1 MKRSLAVKALKKDG
15 EKVRISLAE
24 QGLINNEL
32 KIKSD
37 ANYLYIPI
45 SKSSSNL
52 QLEII
57 EMEFEKAKKRK
68 QIEDILGF
76 SPGFEVIGDIAIT
89 EYESEEIA
97 KAIMEVHKGIK
108 TVLYPLTPVSG
119 EYRLRE
125 FKILAGE
132 PRTNTIYREYGSIF
146 EVDLAKVYFTPR
158 LSTERHRVVEQV
170 REGEVAVD
178 MFAGAGTFAIQIAKK
193 ARKVYAIDK
202 NPEAI
207 KFLEK
212 NIALN
217 RLSNVEVIYGDIRE
231 VAPKLKNIADR
242 IIMNLPHLAHEFL
255 AEAMQIARE
264 KCIIHYYAIS
274 HVDDLFESTIERI
287 EKAASASEGKVEIL
301 NKKIVRPYAPYQY
314 NICIDFKVL
323 KTAS

>member
-1 MKRSLAVKALKKDG
+1 MKKSLAVKVPKKDG
-15 EKVRISLAE
+15 ERTRMLLLE
-24 QGLINNEL
+24 QGLIDNEF
-32 KIKSD
+32 KIKSNAD
-37 ANYLYIPI
+37 YLYIPI
-45 SKSSSNL
+45 SKPSIDL

-68 QIEDILGF
+68 QIENILGF

-108 TVLYPLTPVSG
+108 TVLYPVTPVSG
-119 EYRLRE
+119 EYRLRG

-132 PRTNTIYREYGSIF
+132 PRTKTIYREYGSIF
-146 EVDLAKVYFTPR
+146 EVDLAKVYFSPR

-170 REGEVAVD
+170 EDWELAVD

-207 KFLEK
+207 KFLER

-217 RLSNVEVIYGDIRE
+217 RLSNIEVIYGDIRE
-231 VAPKLKNIADR
+231 VAPKLKDTANR
-242 IIMNLPHLAHEFL
+242 IIMNLPHFAREFL

-264 KCIIHYYAIS
+264 KCVIHYYAIS
-274 HVDDLFESTIERI
+274 HVDDLFQSSMEHI
-287 EKAASASEGKVEIL
+287 EKAANASKKRVEIL
-301 NKKIVRPYAPYQY
+301 NKKIVRPYAPYKY
-314 NICIDFKVL
+314 NICIDFKVF
-323 KTAS
+323 

>member
-1 MKRSLAVKALKKDG
+1 MRRSLAVKVPKKDG
-15 EKVRISLAE
+15 ERTRMLLLE
-24 QGLINNEL
+24 QGLIDNEL
-32 KIKSD
+32 RIKSD
-37 ANYLYIPI
+37 AEYLYIPI
-45 SKSSSNL
+45 SKPSIDL

-57 EMEFEKAKKRK
+57 EMEFEKARKRK
-68 QIEDILGF
+68 QIENILGF

-108 TVLYPLTPVSG
+108 TVLYPVTPVSG

-132 PRTNTIYREYGSIF
+132 PRTKTIYREYGSIF
-146 EVDLAKVYFTPR
+146 EVDLAKVYFSPR

-170 REGEVAVD
+170 GEGESAVD
-178 MFAGAGTFAIQIAKK
+178 MFAGVGTFAIQIAKK
-193 ARKVYAIDK
+193 ARKVFAIDK

-207 KFLEK
+207 KFLER

-217 RLSNVEVIYGDIRE
+217 KLSNIEVIYGDIRE
-231 VAPKLKNIADR
+231 VAPKLKDTANR
-242 IIMNLPHLAHEFL
+242 IIMNLPHLAGEFL

-264 KCIIHYYAIS
+264 KCVVHYYAIS
-274 HVDDLFESTIERI
+274 HVDDLFQSTIERI
-287 EKAASASEGKVEIL
+287 EKVANASKRRVEIL
-301 NKKIVRPYAPYQY
+301 NKKIVRPYAPYKY

-323 KTAS
+323 